1 MNWITIFI
9 LSSLAGFG
17 FCFIF
22 SVRPRN
28 ILVCALCS
36 GMTWT
41 SLQYFQSLGINSV
54 FSTLLSGF
62 MLGAVTEIAAVKLKS
77 PATNFII
84 IGFIPLVPGLKT
96 YQGLLN
102 LIEGRQAQGSAL
114 LFEAVFIAVAI
125 AVSILLSS
133 SIARVLRAIILKKT
147 KTK

>member
-1 MNWITIFI
+1 MSWINIFL
-9 LSSLAGFG
+9 LSTLAGLG

-28 ILVCALCS
+28 ILICALCS

-54 FSTLLSGF
+54 FATLISGF

-77 PATNFII
+77 PAINFVI

-96 YQGLLN
+96 YQGLLH
-102 LIEGRQAQGSAL
+102 LIEGRQSQGTAL
-114 LFEAVFIAVAI
+114 LFEAIFIAVAI

-133 SIARVLRAIILKKT
+133 SIARVIRVMILKNK
-147 KTK
+147 KLN

>member
-1 MNWITIFI
+1 MSWINMFI
-9 LSSLAGFG
+9 LSFIAGLG

-41 SLQYFQSLGINSV
+41 SLQYFQTLGIGPV
-54 FSTLLSGF
+54 FSTLLAGF

-102 LIEGRQAQGSAL
+102 LIEGRQSEGTAL
-114 LFEAVFIAVAI
+114 LFEAGFIAVAI

-133 SIARVLRAIILKKT
+133 SIARIIKISLFKK
-147 KTK
+147 KH